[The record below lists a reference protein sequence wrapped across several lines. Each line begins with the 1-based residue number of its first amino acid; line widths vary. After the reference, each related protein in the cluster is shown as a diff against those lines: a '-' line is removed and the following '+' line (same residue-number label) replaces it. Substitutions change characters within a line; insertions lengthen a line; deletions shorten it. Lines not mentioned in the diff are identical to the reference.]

1 MKRAAEQSIAL
12 WVSRKNRK
20 PLVLLGPRQVGK
32 TWLMRRTGEVHFES
46 TIYIN
51 FERNQALAGIF
62 ESDLDPRRILKII
75 EIATSTKVVTGKT
88 LIIFDEIQ
96 EAPKGLSALKY
107 FCEEMPDLHV
117 IAAGSLLGVGVKT
130 RTSFPVGKVE
140 LLYIQPLSFREFL
153 TACGQTELVELL
165 QAGQWELLDIFHQQL
180 TDYLRYYY
188 IVGGMPEVV
197 NAYVSSHDFGEVRRI
212 QEFILM
218 AYERDFSKHAPSH
231 IVPRI
236 LQVWNGILP
245 QLAKE
250 NKKFIYGLIR
260 TGARAKEYEAA
271 IDWLLNYGLFVR
283 VQRIAKIE
291 RPLTAFADL
300 KAFKLYLHD
309 VGLLSAMARISPETI
324 VDGDALFKQ
333 FKGALT
339 EQYVVQQYLACGFHQ
354 PFYWENP
361 DGQAE
366 VDFVFESGNY
376 IIPLE
381 VKASDNLQSKSLR
394 VFHAKHPD
402 LHCFR
407 TSLAGY
413 RQDGWL
419 SNIPLYAL
427 PVESAA
433 GKLDKLINTN
443 E

>member
-1 MKRAAEQSIAL
+1 MKREAEQSIAQ
-12 WVSRKNRK
+12 WVSKENRK

-32 TWLMRRTGEVHFES
+32 TWLMRRAGEVHFET

-62 ESDLDPRRILKII
+62 ETDLDPSRILKVI
-75 EIATSTKVVTGKT
+75 EIATSTKVVAGKT

-96 EAPKGLSALKY
+96 EAPKGITALKY
-107 FCEEMPDLHV
+107 FCEEMPELHV
-117 IAAGSLLGVGVKT
+117 LAAGSLLGVGLKT
-130 RTSFPVGKVE
+130 RASFPVGKVE

-153 TACGQTELVELL
+153 SACSQTELVDLL
-165 QAGQWELLDIFHQQL
+165 LASQWELLGIFHRQL

-188 IVGGMPEVV
+188 IVGGMPEAV
-197 NAYVSSHDFGEVRRI
+197 NAYVESGDFHEVRRI
-212 QEFILM
+212 QEQILM
-218 AYERDFSKHAPSH
+218 AYERDFSKHAPSE

-260 TGARAKEYEAA
+260 TGARAKEYESA
-271 IDWLLNYGLFVR
+271 IDWLLNYGLFIR
-283 VQRIAKIE
+283 VLRITKIE
-291 RPLTAFADL
+291 RPLTAFADP

-309 VGLLSAMARISPETI
+309 VGLLSAMAHITPETI

-339 EQYVVQQYLACGFHQ
+339 EQYVLQQYLAYGYHQ
-354 PFYWENP
+354 PVYWENP

-366 VDFVFESGNY
+366 VDFIFESGNS

-381 VKASDNLQSKSLR
+381 VKAADNLQSKSLR
-394 VFHAKHPD
+394 VFHGKHPD

-419 SNIPLYAL
+419 SNLPLYAL
-427 PVESAA
+427 PV
-433 GKLDKLINTN
+433 D
-443 E
+443 